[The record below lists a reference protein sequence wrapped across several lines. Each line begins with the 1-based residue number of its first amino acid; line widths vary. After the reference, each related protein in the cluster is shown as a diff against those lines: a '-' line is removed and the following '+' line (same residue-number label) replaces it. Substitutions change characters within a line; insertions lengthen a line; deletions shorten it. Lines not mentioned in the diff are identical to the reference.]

1 MEITLRP
8 ATIDDLPAIVGL
20 LAAEHLPPNQLDDW
34 IDHVVVAE
42 RDGRVVGAG
51 GVEVYPED
59 RAGLV
64 RSMVVGAELQRSG
77 LGKRILDW
85 VLAHARELGIQRAF
99 LFTMNARDFYARYGF
114 EDATLEDFPPSARRS
129 EQYQS
134 VAQHGHEWDIKA
146 MKRDV

>member
-8 ATIDDLPAIVGL
+8 AKIDDLPAVVAL
-20 LAAEHLPPNQLDDW
+20 LAAEHLPPNQLEDW

-64 RSMVVGAELQRSG
+64 RSMVVEEGLQRSG

-85 VLAHARELGIQRAF
+85 VLAHARELGVQRAF
-99 LFTMNARDFYARYGF
+99 LFTVNARDFYARHGF
-114 EDATLEDFPPSARRS
+114 EDATLEDFPQSARHS
-129 EQYQS
+129 EQYRF
-134 VAQHGHEWDIKA
+134 VAEHGHEWDIKA
-146 MKRDV
+146 MQRDV